1 MKNNKLTLKSQ
12 PFFLSKKHKGF
23 TGEVNKC

>member
-12 PFFLSKKHKGF
+12 QRFWSKKHKGF